1 MTQLVFLRTSSNH
14 KLGEV
19 NNECKSHNFIV
30 LAICVPKIIKFGG
43 GLTKF
48 WQKQVGSFL
57 AHPVYERSV
66 VLYTVR
72 HKNTP
77 NFFYHNLKKGYPIL
91 IIFGTHIHDTT
102 GHHMAVQFP
111 TSSNI
116 CFCTTW

>member
-48 WQKQVGSFL
+48 
-57 AHPVYERSV
+57 
-66 VLYTVR
+66 
-72 HKNTP
+72 
-77 NFFYHNLKKGYPIL
+77 
-91 IIFGTHIHDTT
+91 
-102 GHHMAVQFP
+102 
-111 TSSNI
+111 
-116 CFCTTW
+116 